1 MTLSLNSYRD
11 QQGSLKGYAR
21 VGLAVMALVPMGANA
36 AQKATT
42 KTEANSEASRLVAP
56 PVAPPVSQ
64 PMPPRQ
70 VEVVVVWGFRLR
82 TTQHELRLQSIR
94 SGYAELIE
102 KAACINAIC
111 GYVVVQDGSKWR
123 VTNVISG
130 TERELQDME
139 RNMEREGATLV
150 IVHPTG
156 QKRTIPNF

>member
-1 MTLSLNSYRD
+1 MVLSLNSYRG
-11 QQGSLKGYAR
+11 QQGRLKRSGFASLA
-21 VGLAVMALVPMGANA
+21 LLALVPIGAHA

-42 KTEANSEASRLVAP
+42 KTEATSEA
-56 PVAPPVSQ
+56 PVLEALPVSQ
-64 PMPPRQ
+64 SLPPRQ

-82 TTQHELRLQSIR
+82 TTQHDLRLQSVR
-94 SGYAELIE
+94 SGYAELVE

-123 VTNVISG
+123 ATNVISG

-139 RNMEREGATLV
+139 RNMERDGTTLV
-150 IVHPTG
+150 LVHPTG